1 MPEQHLHAGRRSFP
15 GAACLT
21 ALTALALGAMG
32 LGGCAG
38 MKQSR
43 AEDAQFTALQ
53 KLLPGR
59 YDNASQVSADARA
72 GAAGA
77 HAAIELVIVRAE
89 ADLIGKAVFYVR
101 QSAANDPQRVLS
113 QRIWVLG
120 RAQEVRTKVS
130 HVEQRIYLFKEPQRW
145 LDVSDAPELLQALMP
160 EDLRQLSG
168 CELLWSKVGGSD
180 KAGSDKAGSD
190 KAGSDYEAHRKSDS
204 CHPAS
209 RSEGLLIEQ
218 RFELHGDRL
227 SLIEQQIGPE
237 GLVELSGSQ
246 VEPFYRFERRGQN

>member
-1 MPEQHLHAGRRSFP
+1 MPEPSMRAGRRSFP
-15 GAACLT
+15 GVALP
-21 ALTALALGAMG
+21 ALTALALGTLA
-32 LGGCAG
+32 LEGCAS
-38 MKQSR
+38 MAQSR

-59 YDNASQVSADARA
+59 YDNATQVSADARA

-77 HAAIELVIVRAE
+77 HAAVDLVIVRAD

-101 QSAANDPQRVLS
+101 QSASNNSQRVLS
-113 QRIWVLG
+113 QRVWVLG
-120 RAQEVRTKVS
+120 RAQEVKTKVS

-145 LDVSDAPELLQALMP
+145 LDVTEEPELLQSLLP
-160 EDLRQLSG
+160 QDLRQLSG
-168 CELLWSKVGGSD
+168 CELLWSKVGGD
-180 KAGSDKAGSD
+180 KAGKDKEKVA
-190 KAGSDYEAHRKSDS
+190 SDYEAHRKSDS

-227 SLIEQQIGPE
+227 SLIEQQIGPD
-237 GLVELSGSQ
+237 GLVELSGSD
-246 VEPFYRFERRGQN
+246 VEPFYRFERRGEN

>member
-1 MPEQHLHAGRRSFP
+1 MRAGRRLFP
-15 GAACLT
+15 SALPT
-21 ALTALALGAMG
+21 LTALALGALG
-32 LGGCAG
+32 LEGCAG
-38 MKQSR
+38 MAQSR
-43 AEDAQFTALQ
+43 AEDAQFAALQ

-77 HAAIELVIVRAE
+77 HTAIDLVIVK
-89 ADLIGKAVFYVR
+89 ADAAMIGTAVFYVR

-120 RAQEVRTKVS
+120 RAQEVHTKVP
-130 HVEQRIYLFKEPQRW
+130 HVEQHIYVFKEPQRW
-145 LDVSDAPELLQALMP
+145 FDVTEEPELLQSLMP

-168 CELLWSKVGGSD
+168 CELLWSKVVSD
-180 KAGSDKAGSD
+180 KVGSGKAGNNKAGNDKA
-190 KAGSDYEAHRKSDS
+190 AGDFEAHRKSDS

-209 RSEGLLIEQ
+209 RSAGLLIEQ

-227 SLIEQQIGPE
+227 ALIEQQVGPE
-237 GLVELSGSQ
+237 GLVELSGSE
-246 VEPFYRFERRGQN
+246 VEPFYRFERRGEN

>member
-1 MPEQHLHAGRRSFP
+1 
-15 GAACLT
+15 
-21 ALTALALGAMG
+21 
-32 LGGCAG
+32 
-38 MKQSR
+38 
-43 AEDAQFTALQ
+43 
-53 KLLPGR
+53 
-59 YDNASQVSADARA
+59 
-72 GAAGA
+72 
-77 HAAIELVIVRAE
+77 
-89 ADLIGKAVFYVR
+89 
-101 QSAANDPQRVLS
+101 
-113 QRIWVLG
+113 
-120 RAQEVRTKVS
+120 VS

-190 KAGSDYEAHRKSDS
+190 KAGSDKVASDYEAHRKSDS

-227 SLIEQQIGPE
+227 SLIEQQVGPD

>member
-1 MPEQHLHAGRRSFP
+1 MPEQSIRVDRRSFP
-15 GAACLT
+15 GTACLA
-21 ALTALALGAMG
+21 ALMALALGA
-32 LGGCAG
+32 LALEGCAS

-77 HAAIELVIVRAE
+77 HAAIELVIVRAD
-89 ADLIGKAVFYVR
+89 ADLIGKAVFDVR

-130 HVEQRIYLFKEPQRW
+130 HVEQRISLFKEPQRW
-145 LDVSDAPELLQALMP
+145 LDV
-160 EDLRQLSG
+160 
-168 CELLWSKVGGSD
+168 
-180 KAGSDKAGSD
+180 
-190 KAGSDYEAHRKSDS
+190 
-204 CHPAS
+204 
-209 RSEGLLIEQ
+209 
-218 RFELHGDRL
+218 
-227 SLIEQQIGPE
+227 
-237 GLVELSGSQ
+237 
-246 VEPFYRFERRGQN
+246 

>member
-1 MPEQHLHAGRRSFP
+1 MPEQHMRAGWRSFP
-15 GAACLT
+15 GAACLA
-21 ALTALALGAMG
+21 ALAALALGALG
-32 LGGCAG
+32 LEGCAS

-77 HAAIELVIVRAE
+77 HAAIELVIVRAD

-145 LDVSDAPELLQALMP
+145 LDVGDAPELLQALMP

-168 CELLWSKVGGSD
+168 CELLWSKVGAD
-180 KAGSDKAGSD
+180 KAGSDKVA
-190 KAGSDYEAHRKSDS
+190 SDYEAHRKADS

-227 SLIEQQIGPE
+227 SLIEQQVGPD